1 MNRVWLPATVLAS
14 VHVFALMA
22 DFLAPYPFDQ
32 QKRSLPFSAPGHAGP
47 AAVHFFVHG
56 FPYRLLGV
64 FPCDRHLFGID
75 PPATLF
81 LLGSDASGRDQFS
94 RLLYAARISLAAAW
108 APTALSVVLGLLLGS
123 VAGFYGGWIDAWI
136 MRLGEASLALPWL
149 YLLMAGRALLP
160 LDLAP
165 GAGYLALIAVVGLL
179 AWPRPARLVR
189 GVALSSKER
198 GYMVAARSFG
208 ASDVYLIRVHIV
220 PDALSV
226 ALTQALLLVPRY
238 MMAEVTL
245 SFLGLGVDEP
255 VPSWGNMLAAA
266 QHYYVLTAYWWML
279 LPAVPPA
286 IVSLCCF
293 LIGDRLLARRRPLA
307 L

>member
-1 MNRVWLPATVLAS
+1 
-14 VHVFALMA
+14 
-22 DFLAPYPFDQ
+22 
-32 QKRSLPFSAPGHAGP
+32 
-47 AAVHFFVHG
+47 
-56 FPYRLLGV
+56 
-64 FPCDRHLFGID
+64 
-75 PPATLF
+75 
-81 LLGSDASGRDQFS
+81 
-94 RLLYAARISLAAAW
+94 
-108 APTALSVVLGLLLGS
+108 
-123 VAGFYGGWIDAWI
+123 

-149 YLLMAGRALLP
+149 YLLLAGRALLP

-165 GAGYLALIAVVGLL
+165 GAGYMSLIAIVGLL
-179 AWPRPARLVR
+179 AWARPARLVR

-208 ASDVYLIRVHIV
+208 ASDVYLLRVHII

-226 ALTQALLLVPRY
+226 AMTQALLLAPRY

-293 LIGDRLLARRRPLA
+293 SIGDRLLARRRPLP